1 MDYLLD
7 DNTGL
12 VVSYLVPEPEDS
24 FGDVS
29 GESSEDDEDKESGEI
44 LIYFRAVWT
53 SYCSFACSIADF
65 SAC

>member
-12 VVSYLVPEPEDS
+12 VVSYLVPESDDS

-44 LIYFRAVWT
+44 
-53 SYCSFACSIADF
+53 
-65 SAC
+65 